1 MQSRVHGGN
10 KAEISPMTAASHIPD
25 RTNLYMDGVD
35 ANPVYETRTPA
46 TDLAPLAKGVLGS
59 RPMHILPPV
68 SSSSWWRRRLTTM
81 RLSNDHPTRERRAE
95 AIGGEGRECP
105 PPPLRKWQT
114 LGGGGGGGGRMSSAN
129 GRWRFATRSSRR
141 HCEMT
146 KDAMTTTATTIPQT
160 IPSHVRRRVFLGRGV
175 GRAGRGRRTTRRCPS
190 RRHRRDGRRGRRSPG
205 GGWAVRRGRRR
216 NGTSWVRGGENAHQ
230 HYRRS
235 SSRTMRAS
243 LLNRHRRRTIGV

>member
-114 LGGGGGGGGRMSSAN
+114 LGGGGGGGEDVVREWPMEIRNPVVSTSLRNDEGRDDDDGDDNPPDYPVPCTAARLLGSGSRT
-129 GRWRFATRSSRR
+129 GGTR
-141 HCEMT
+141 T
-146 KDAMTTTATTIPQT
+146 KDDATMPVPP
-160 IPSHVRRRVFLGRGV
+160 PS
-175 GRAGRGRRTTRRCPS
+175 S
-190 RRHRRDGRRGRRSPG
+190 
-205 GGWAVRRGRRR
+205 
-216 NGTSWVRGGENAHQ
+216 
-230 HYRRS
+230 
-235 SSRTMRAS
+235 
-243 LLNRHRRRTIGV
+243 